1 MSDTPR
7 TDANYVCHYGD
18 GIGQWVPREFACELE
33 RELAAAQAEIAALRN
48 FVDKNMTFYDVDADF
63 LVDAPNIPVLAQV
76 SNRIWY
82 HATDDTKSYPFSAVI
97 DAAMKECG
105 K

>member
-33 RELAAAQAEIAALRN
+33 RELAAALAQRDNEIQKRKEISEAIVKLFKYLRPYLT
-48 FVDKNMTFYDVDADF
+48 DKCQK
-63 LVDAPNIPVLAQV
+63 LVDEA
-76 SNRIWY
+76 
-82 HATDDTKSYPFSAVI
+82 
-97 DAAMKECG
+97 DAAIQECG